1 MATIINNLTWF
12 VFKNICRQM
21 LNNALDTLDKCWS
34 TLEDIINPHYLDND
48 AWKWEALQPYYKSKS
63 VRFFILIQRWKL
75 STHRV
80 LVLEIGS
87 GKSGSSML
95 NNRDIVNFWAF
106 MFLHHTHG
114 GLKSIFFAG
123 VKQVLQKDTLRLCS
137 RLQLFL
143 TLNLR
148 WYVH

>member
-1 MATIINNLTWF
+1 MRGFATILQIQKCQ
-12 VFKNICRQM
+12 VFHPNI
-21 LNNALDTLDKCWS
+21 
-34 TLEDIINPHYLDND
+34 DI
-48 AWKWEALQPYYKSKS
+48 
-63 VRFFILIQRWKL
+63 KL

-87 GKSGSSML
+87 GKSRSSVL
-95 NNRDIVNFWAF
+95 NNRDIVTFWAF
-106 MFLHHTHG
+106 MFLHHTHA
-114 GLKSIFFAG
+114 GLKSIFFAE

-148 WYVH
+148 WYVHQAYLLQSEVTLNHSELDCHIDTLMVPQLYSHFLLCCSL